1 MKPLLLVTGPPATR
15 SGYGAHTRDLI
26 HSLIDMDEFDIKV
39 SSLPW
44 GNCPMNALNEQNP
57 KDKLI
62 IDRLVIDGRVERQPE
77 IHIQVSVPN
86 EFNPIG
92 KYNIGITA
100 GMESTVPVAEWI
112 DGLNRMNLNIVPSN
126 FVKETFQKVTYD
138 KINEVTKEPVGQL
151 KVEKPMEVLFE
162 GADLDIYKKT
172 KEFSKEL
179 VDEMSNISEN
189 FLFLYT
195 GHWLQGN
202 LGHDRKD
209 TGMLVKTFLETFKN
223 KKNAPAL
230 LMKTSGATFSI
241 MDRNEILKKIDTIKK
256 TISSKSLPN
265 IYVLHGD
272 LEDDEM
278 NDLYNHPKVKAHVTF
293 THGEGFGRPL
303 LEASLSEK
311 PIIAPNWS
319 GHIDF
324 LNKNNSVLLPGTLID
339 VHKSA
344 IPKQMLQQGAKWFGV
359 NYQYAGQILLKVF
372 KENRKYTLNAKK
384 MAMFNRA
391 NFSLDEMTKKFKNI
405 LDTHLPKFVEPPKA
419 VDLKLPKLKKIG
431 QAVPPTISLPKLK
444 KV

>member
-26 HSLIDMDEFDIKV
+26 HSLIDMDEYDIKV

-62 IDRLVIDGRVERQPE
+62 IDRFVLDGRVERQPE

-100 GMESTVPVAEWI
+100 GMESTVPVAQWV

-126 FVKETFQKVTYD
+126 FVKESFQNVAYD
-138 KINEVTKEPVGQL
+138 KINEITKEPVGQL
-151 KVEKPMEVLFE
+151 KVERPMEVLFE
-162 GADLDIYKKT
+162 GADLDVYKKT

-223 KKNAPAL
+223 KKNPPAL

-241 MDRNEILKKIDTIKK
+241 MDRNEILKKIENIKK
-256 TISSKSLPN
+256 TVASKTLPN

-278 NDLYNHPKVKAHVTF
+278 NELYNHPKVKAHVTF

-339 VHKSA
+339 VHPSA
-344 IPKQMLQQGAKWFGV
+344 IPKNMLQQGAKWFGV

-372 KENRKYTLNAKK
+372 KENKKYTLNAKK
-384 MAMFNRA
+384 MAMFNKGK
-391 NFSLDEMTKKFKNI
+391 FSLNAMTKKFKNI
-405 LDTHLPKFVEPPKA
+405 LDNHLPKFIEPPKA
-419 VDLKLPKLKKIG
+419 VDLKLPKLKKVG
-431 QAVPPTISLPKLK
+431 QADTPKIKLPKLK